1 MYIRSY
7 FILVFMKYLSS
18 HHPLLHETH
27 THTHT
32 HAIQLSNTCR
42 PYSIL
47 IVKQLY
53 KKRSFN
59 KKKTI
64 FLCSNSIL
72 GNFKWLWYI
81 HGSTLSN
88 LYSLNWVANCIRLNI
103 LNLFYYILHVRKKLI
118 FEGIKIQQLDSQSLF
133 KLLR

>member
-1 MYIRSY
+1 M
-7 FILVFMKYLSS
+7 
-18 HHPLLHETH
+18 
-27 THTHT
+27 
-32 HAIQLSNTCR
+32 
-42 PYSIL
+42 
-47 IVKQLY
+47 
-53 KKRSFN
+53 
-59 KKKTI
+59 

-72 GNFKWLWYI
+72 GNFKWLWHI

-103 LNLFYYILHVRKKLI
+103 LNLFYYILHIRKKLI